1 MEGLRRLAVLA
12 GLVVLATANASAQT
26 PNATTEPTPPAW
38 SFRATG
44 ATYLLPDEEDY
55 VQPTFTADRGALH
68 LETRYNYEGRR
79 SMSGFVGWNLQAGT
93 NVTLEVTPMAGAVFG
108 ETDGLIPALALTLGF
123 RRLEFYAENEYVF
136 DLNSSEDSF
145 FYSWSEFS
153 VWATDWLRAGV
164 VAQRTRVF
172 QQPREIQRGF
182 LVGVTASRIEGTV
195 YFFNPGSEDH
205 YLVASIGVSF

>member
-1 MEGLRRLAVLA
+1 VDAFPRFVALA
-12 GLVVLATANASAQT
+12 GLVLLSAANVSAQT
-26 PNATTEPTPPAW
+26 PNATTEPTLPAW
-38 SFRATG
+38 LFRATG
-44 ATYLLPDEEDY
+44 ATYLLPDEDDY

-93 NVTLEVTPMAGAVFG
+93 NVTLEATPMAGAVFG

-123 RRLEFYAENEYVF
+123 RSLEFYAENEYVF

-145 FYSWSEFS
+145 FYNWSEFS
-153 VWATDWLRAGV
+153 VWATDWLRAGIV
-164 VAQRTRVF
+164 TQRTRVF

-182 LVGVTASRIEGTV
+182 LIGAMAGRVEGTV
-195 YFFNPGSEDH
+195 YVFNPGSDDH
-205 YLVASIGVSF
+205 YVVASIGLSF